1 MGQFV
6 TVHGNFVDMNDTMIS
21 NHDERGYILSA
32 GNIGLQYVFI
42 IGKLCL
48 GDNLGEVGS
57 QTFYSYSNLP
67 FGIGS
72 ISLSTCLNHIILNF

>member
-21 NHDERGYILSA
+21 NHDERGYIMSA
-32 GNIGLQYVFI
+32 GNI

-57 QTFYSYSNLP
+57 QTFYSYSNSP
-67 FGIGS
+67 FRIGS